1 MSTTPILQLI
11 IALGLLNVWIVRFNM
26 ASDYRGGE
34 AKNLVQ
40 EFAVYG
46 LSKGFC
52 YLIGFIKVSSAIA
65 LLLGFWYPQ
74 LVLPA
79 ASVILILM
87 LGALAMH
94 FKVRDP
100 VKKSIPASAML
111 LLSAIV
117 CLGSMQG

>member
-1 MSTTPILQLI
+1 LSTTPILQFI
-11 IALGLLNVWIVRFNM
+11 IALGLLNVWIVRFNR
-26 ASDYRGGE
+26 ATDYRGGE

-79 ASVILILM
+79 ASVILVLM

-100 VKKSIPASAML
+100 VKKSIPASAVL

-117 CLGSMQG
+117 CLGSM